1 MHAGLLRPDSAPA
14 PGLAEA
20 AQVAR
25 EIAEMPEVETGR
37 AKVAIVFDYAASWAW
52 ETQPQGRDF
61 DYFRLVFSA
70 YRALRRAGLS
80 VDIVPP
86 DTADLSPWKVV
97 LAPASRRS
105 SPRSSTRSPA
115 TRAWRSSA
123 PGRTRRRQDMSIPV
137 PLPPNLPGLDAVV
150 ARVESIPPGTEVPVA
165 GGGAFAHWAEEVEG
179 SAEAI
184 WHRVDGRPAMVGA
197 GALRYLAGWP
207 TEALWD
213 RLVAEVAGE
222 AGLDVVRLPEGLRLR
237 DAGPVRFAINY
248 GPEPVSGR
256 ARRSLPP
263 GSRGAGT
270 LSL

>member
-1 MHAGLLRPDSAPA
+1 
-14 PGLAEA
+14 
-20 AQVAR
+20 
-25 EIAEMPEVETGR
+25 
-37 AKVAIVFDYAASWAW
+37 VAIVFDYAASWAW

-70 YRALRRAGLS
+70 YRGLRRAGLS

-97 LAPASRRS
+97 LAPGIATLEPALLDALASYKGVAILG
-105 SPRSSTRSPA
+105 PRTNA
-115 TRAWRSSA
+115 KTAEMA
-123 PGRTRRRQDMSIPV
+123 IPV

-179 SAEAI
+179 AAEAL
-184 WHRVDGRPAMVGA
+184 WHRADGSAAMVRA

-207 TEALWD
+207 TDALWD
-213 RLVAEVAGE
+213 RLVAEVAAE
-222 AGLDVVRLPEGLRLR
+222 AGLPTEKLPEGLRLR

-248 GPEPVSGR
+248 GPEPVVWQGETVL
-256 ARRSLPP
+256 AAGVVWRRL
-263 GSRGAGT
+263 
-270 LSL
+270 